1 MNEARH
7 IIIGTAGHV
16 DHGKTSLI
24 RALTGIETD
33 RLEEERRRGLSI
45 ELGFAYFDL
54 PDGSRAGVVDVPG
67 HERFLDTMVAG
78 AHGMDVVLFV
88 VSAREGVQPQ
98 TVEHLQIL
106 DLLGVRHGILVL
118 TMADIVDEEEL
129 EFAIEETRETLEG
142 TTLEGVPHVAVS
154 SITGDGID
162 SLRVLLVEVA
172 ARAVAEQERPHGIPR
187 MPVDRA
193 FTMEGF
199 GLVVTGTL
207 RGGSLNVDQ
216 NVKVMPGGAEGRVR
230 GIQVHGAS
238 PDAAHA
244 GQRTA
249 LNIAG
254 IDREDISRG
263 DVITTPELTH
273 TATNIDVTL
282 RVVSDYPR
290 VVDHWLRARMHIG
303 TREAFCRVVL
313 LEEREGVLPGGEA
326 TVQLRL
332 EEPVPL
338 TRGDRYILRDDS
350 VQKTLGG
357 GVIVDPSAARHRRFT
372 DATREALATMRDAD
386 DEALIRWLLQR
397 DADPFLDK
405 AKLAP
410 YFPIPAARRK
420 RWIAELARDGIAED
434 TGAYLIAGDRRV
446 GLSEG
451 IVERLGAYHS
461 ANPIEVGQGAAELR
475 AALDGP
481 VCEAGFDWLLARME
495 SADAIRREGSLI
507 SLAGHEVQFADQDE
521 DIRREVEDAF
531 LGAGV
536 SAPSV
541 SELGASVPQRRLAT
555 VIQTLTQLGTLVK
568 VADDY
573 WMHADAYRETLN
585 RLREHIRAEGSV
597 TIGDFRDMTGAT
609 RKYAVP
615 FLEHCDMRNW
625 TYRDGNARRA
635 RRSFLEAGD
644 A

>member
-1 MNEARH
+1 
-7 IIIGTAGHV
+7 V

-142 TTLEGVPHVAVS
+142 TTLEDVPHVAVS
-154 SITGDGID
+154 STTGDGID
-162 SLRVLLVEVA
+162 ALRELLVEVA
-172 ARAVAEQERPHGIPR
+172 GRAVSEQERPHGIPR
-187 MPVDRA
+187 IPVDRV

-238 PDAAHA
+238 PGAAHA

-254 IDREDISRG
+254 IDRDDISRG

-303 TREAFCRVVL
+303 TREAFCRVVM
-313 LEEREGVLPGGEA
+313 LEEREGVLPGGEG

-332 EEPVPL
+332 EEPIPL

-372 DATREALATMRDAD
+372 DATREALGTMRDAD
-386 DEALIRWLLQR
+386 DEALMRWLLQR

-405 AKLAP
+405 TRLAP
-410 YFPIPAARRK
+410 YFPIPAARRN
-420 RWIAELARDGIAED
+420 RWVAELAREAIVED
-434 TGAYLIAGDRRV
+434 TGTYLIASERR
-446 GLSEG
+446 LALWEG
-451 IVERLGAYHS
+451 IVERLGRYHE
-461 ANPIEVGQGAAELR
+461 ANPIEVGQGAAELK
-475 AALDGP
+475 ASLDGP
-481 VCEAGFDWLLARME
+481 VCEPGFDWLLARME
-495 SADAIRREGSLI
+495 SAGAIRREGSLV
-507 SLAGHEVQFADQDE
+507 SLTEHEVQFANQDE

-568 VADDY
+568 IADDY
-573 WMHADAYRETLN
+573 WMHADSYRETLD

-597 TIGDFRDMTGAT
+597 TIGDFRDLTGAT

-635 RRSFLEAGD
+635 RRSFLEASD